1 MKGLWASMSGVV
13 LGLGGALLSQG
24 CGIDFDNCRNI
35 QCGPCPPAL
44 TVRVSAEGGGLV
56 EDAALVGEP
65 GACSVT
71 GSETICTPSRSEP
84 GEYAFDVTA
93 PGFRTQ
99 RVTATVAAAEEV
111 GCCSCGYASQTVEIA
126 LQAE

>member
-1 MKGLWASMSGVV
+1 MKALWASMSGVV
-13 LGLGGALLSQG
+13 LGLGSALLSQG

-44 TVRVSAEGGGLV
+44 TVRVSAEGGGPV

-65 GACSVT
+65 GACNVT
-71 GSETICTPSRSEP
+71 GTETECTPARSEA
-84 GEYAFDVTA
+84 GDYTFDVAA

-99 RVTATVAAAEEV
+99 RVTATVAAAEET
-111 GCCSCGYASQTVEIA
+111 GCCSCGYASQSVEIT
-126 LQAE
+126 LQRQ